1 MSSQVIVLTT
11 LIFTTLATAQTPP
24 QTAPPAS
31 RPANSPRVDQPSA
44 AKPADDATK
53 VDATRVTAPAAVDPH
68 TFKIGAEDVIL
79 IQVWREPDFTRSA
92 VVRPD
97 GKITMPLVGEITAA
111 GLTPIELG
119 KSVGEALTKYL
130 NNPDVNITVLQVN
143 SKKYYII
150 GEVNRPGAF
159 PLITPTRLLEA
170 LTNAGGFHDFAN
182 TKNITILRK
191 GKKLKFNYKE
201 VIHGEKMDQNIYV
214 EDGDYIV
221 VP

>member
-11 LIFTTLATAQTPP
+11 LIFATLATAQTPSQP
-24 QTAPPAS
+24 PPGASHPAEAPKS
-31 RPANSPRVDQPSA
+31 GQPSPAKPGDDA
-44 AKPADDATK
+44 AKTAG
-53 VDATRVTAPAAVDPH
+53 APAAVDPN
-68 TFKIGAEDVIL
+68 TFKIGAEDVVL
-79 IQVWREPDFTRSA
+79 IQVWREPDFTRSV

-111 GLTPIELG
+111 GLTPVQLG
-119 KSVGEALTKYL
+119 KSVSEALTKFL
-130 NNPDVNITVLQVN
+130 NTPDVNVTVLQVN

-159 PLITPTRLLEA
+159 PLITPTRVLEA

-182 TKNITILRK
+182 TKKITILRK
-191 GKKLKFNYKE
+191 GQRLKFNYKD
-201 VIHGEKMDQNIYV
+201 VIQGEKMDQNIYV
-214 EDGDYIV
+214 EDGDYII

>member
-1 MSSQVIVLTT
+1 MSSQVLVLTT
-11 LIFTTLATAQTPP
+11 LIFTTVASAQITPP
-24 QTAPPAS
+24 PVSRGSHPTDPAKM
-31 RPANSPRVDQPSA
+31 DQPSA
-44 AKPADDATK
+44 PKSADDSTK
-53 VDATRVTAPAAVDPH
+53 MMSPAAVDPH
-68 TFKIGAEDVIL
+68 TFKIGAEDVVL
-79 IQVWREPDFTRSA
+79 IQVWREPDFTRSV

-119 KSVGEALTKYL
+119 KSVSEALTKFL
-130 NNPDVNITVLQVN
+130 NTPDVNVTVIQVN

-150 GEVNRPGAF
+150 GEVNRPGSF
-159 PLITPTRLLEA
+159 PLITPTRILEA

-182 TKNITILRK
+182 TKKITILRK
-191 GKKLKFNYKE
+191 GQRIKFNYKD
-201 VIHGEKMDQNIYV
+201 VVHGQKMDQNIYV